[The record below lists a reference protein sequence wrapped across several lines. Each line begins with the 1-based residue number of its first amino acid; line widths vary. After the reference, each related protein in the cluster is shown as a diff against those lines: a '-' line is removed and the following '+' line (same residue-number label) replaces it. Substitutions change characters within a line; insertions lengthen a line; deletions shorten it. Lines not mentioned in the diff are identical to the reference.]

1 VVRLHPLD
9 RKLARDLWRL
19 RGQVLAIGLVIA
31 SGVAVLVMS
40 LSALEALRETGSAYY
55 ERYRFA
61 HVFAHVERAPLTLLP
76 RLRAIPGVQ
85 TVELRVV
92 RSAVLDV
99 PGFAEPIVGQL
110 VSTPEGGEP
119 LLNRIALRA
128 GRLPRLGAPDEVVL
142 SEPLAE
148 AHALRLGGT
157 LGAVV
162 NGRRR
167 ELRIV
172 GIGLSPE
179 YVYTIGP
186 GALMPDERRFGVVWM
201 GADALRAAFDL
212 EGAFDDVAL
221 LLLRGADSAAV
232 IAQLDRLL
240 ARYGG
245 IGAYGREDQLSNWF
259 LMNELEQLAAIARIL
274 PTIFLA
280 VAAFLTH
287 MVLARLIAV
296 ERAEI
301 GLLKAFGYRSRDVAW
316 HYAKLVL
323 AIGAVGVG
331 LGSVLGY
338 ALGLYNTTMYAD
350 FFRFPFLLYQPSPW
364 AFAVGGLA
372 SICAALLGA
381 MQAVF
386 AAAAL
391 PPAEAMRPP
400 APPQF
405 HRSRFAQGRSAA
417 RIDRLTRIVLRQA
430 LRWPVRSLLT
440 SVGIG
445 LAIGVMVTAL
455 QWTDAIDTL
464 AEVALQQAQTQDVT
478 VGFPAVRSSEIARD
492 VARLPGVLAAE
503 PMRLVAAKLH
513 AGARERREAIIG
525 VPARQELYR
534 VFDAHSGALALP
546 PGGLVLS
553 TALAERLRVER
564 GDELVVEV
572 LEGRRPL
579 LRVPVVALFE
589 TYLGTPAFM
598 EIGALGRALRERP
611 SVNALQLR
619 VDSRELPALFRELK
633 EIPMISAVT
642 LRSAAIDTLHET
654 MGRTVLIFVS
664 FFVVFSCT
672 LAFGVTYNAA
682 RVAFSERARELAT
695 LRVLGFSE
703 AEISYLLLGETALL
717 TLVAL
722 PIGCGAGYGLTRLIA
737 RAFETELY
745 RIPVVL
751 EPATYGFAIVVG
763 LAATAASALIVRR
776 RAHRLDLIAVL
787 KSRE

>member
-1 VVRLHPLD
+1 MVRLQPLD
-9 RKLARDLWRL
+9 RKLARDLWRM
-19 RGQVLAIGLVIA
+19 RGQVLAIGGVIA

-40 LSALEALRETGSAYY
+40 LSALEALEATGRAYY

-61 HVFAHVERAPLTLLP
+61 HVFAHVERAPETLLP

-85 TVELRVV
+85 AAESRVV
-92 RSAVLDV
+92 RNAILDLRDF
-99 PGFAEPIVGQL
+99 PEPVVGQL
-110 VSTPEGGEP
+110 VSTPET
-119 LLNRIALRA
+119 LNRIALRA
-128 GRLPRLGAPDEVVL
+128 GRLPRPGAPDEAVL

-148 AHALRLGGT
+148 AHGLELGDS
-157 LGAVV
+157 LGAIV

-167 ELRIV
+167 ELRVV
-172 GIGLSPE
+172 GVGLSPE

-186 GALMPDERRFGVVWM
+186 GALMPDDRRYGVLWM

-212 EGAFDDVAL
+212 EGAFNDVAL
-221 LLLRGADSAAV
+221 LLQRGARPEAA
-232 IAQLDRLL
+232 ITELDRLL
-240 ARYGG
+240 APYGG

-274 PTIFLA
+274 PTIFLG

-301 GLLKAFGYRSRDVAW
+301 GLLKAFGYRSRDVVW
-316 HYAKLVL
+316 HYTKLVL
-323 AIGAVGVG
+323 AIGGVGVG
-331 LGSVLGY
+331 LGWALGY
-338 ALGLYNTTMYAD
+338 GLGLYNTTMYAK
-350 FFRFPFLLYQPSPW
+350 FFRFPFLLYEPSPW
-364 AFAVGGLA
+364 AFAVGGGASLA
-372 SICAALLGA
+372 AALLGA
-381 MQAVF
+381 LRAVF
-386 AAAAL
+386 AAARM

-400 APPQF
+400 APPLF
-405 HRSRFAQGRSAA
+405 RRSSLARARFAA
-417 RIDRLTRIVLRQA
+417 RIDQLTRIVLRQL
-430 LRWPVRSLLT
+430 LRWPARSLLT

-445 LAIGVMVTAL
+445 LSIGVMITAL
-455 QWTDAIDTL
+455 QWTDAIDAI
-464 AEVALQQAQTQDVT
+464 AEIALEQGQTQDVT
-478 VGFPAVRSSEIARD
+478 VGFPSARSSEIARN
-492 VARLPGVLAAE
+492 VSQLPGVLATE
-503 PMRLVAAKLH
+503 PMRVVAANLH
-513 AGARERREAIIG
+513 AGPRERREAVIG

-534 VFDAHSGALALP
+534 VYDASGRALDLP
-546 PGGLVLS
+546 PGGLVIS
-553 TALAERLRVER
+553 SALADRLRVER
-564 GDELVVEV
+564 GDELTLEV
-572 LEGRRPL
+572 LEGRRPV
-579 LRVPVVALFE
+579 LRVPVVAVFE

-642 LRSAAIDTLHET
+642 LRRAAIDTLHET
-654 MGRTVLIFVS
+654 MGRSVLIFVS

-682 RVAFSERARELAT
+682 RVAFSERGRELAT
-695 LRVLGFSE
+695 LRVLGFTE

-722 PIGCGAGYGLTRLIA
+722 PIGCAAGYALTRLIA

-751 EPATYGFAIVVG
+751 EPATYGSALAVG
-763 LAATAASALIVRR
+763 LAATAASALLVRR
-776 RAHRLDLIAVL
+776 RLHRLDLISVL